1 MEDAKRMQLQLD
13 KHAVQIA
20 KLFSK
25 IDDTNAKIQKIFNI
39 LNQIRYFIYGGIAY
53 FVASEVGL
61 FNLLKLVAWWEKKDD
76 RIFNK
81 HSTNSIRIYS

>member
-1 MEDAKRMQLQLD
+1 MENEQRIQLQLD
-13 KHAVQIA
+13 KHAQQIA

-81 HSTNSIRIYS
+81 RSTNSIRFCS